1 MVTLNKRGFFRFLR
15 YSVIG
20 VTTFA
25 FDLFLLFLLI
35 DHFHMHYLPATALAF
50 LIAISLN
57 FMLSRYTVFHKTERH
72 VVHSYLFF
80 VSFAVLSV
88 ILITGL
94 MHLLV
99 SVFELHYAPS
109 RIVIAGCVGVL
120 NYIMN
125 LKVTFDVAGKH

>member
-1 MVTLNKRGFFRFLR
+1 MVTLNKRSVFRFIR
-15 YSVIG
+15 YSIIG
-20 VTTFA
+20 ITTFA

-35 DHFHMHYLPATALAF
+35 DHFHIHYLPATALAF
-50 LIAISLN
+50 LVAISLN
-57 FMLSRYTVFHKTERH
+57 FLMSRYTVFHKTERP
-72 VVHSYLFF
+72 VVHSYLYF
-80 VSFAVLSV
+80 VSFAILSV

-109 RIVIAGCVGVL
+109 RVVIAGCVGVL

-125 LKVTFDVAGKH
+125 LKVTFDVEGKH

>member
-1 MVTLNKRGFFRFLR
+1 MVTLNKRSVFRFIR
-15 YSVIG
+15 CSIIG
-20 VTTFA
+20 ISTFA
-25 FDLFLLFLLI
+25 FDLFLLFLFFFF
-35 DHFHMHYLPATALAF
+35 FHIHYLPATALAF
-50 LIAISLN
+50 LVAISLN
-57 FMLSRYTVFHKTERH
+57 FLMSRYTVFHKTERH

-80 VSFAVLSV
+80 VSFAILSV

-109 RIVIAGCVGVL
+109 RVVIAGCVGIL

-125 LKVTFDVAGKH
+125 LRVTFDVAGKH